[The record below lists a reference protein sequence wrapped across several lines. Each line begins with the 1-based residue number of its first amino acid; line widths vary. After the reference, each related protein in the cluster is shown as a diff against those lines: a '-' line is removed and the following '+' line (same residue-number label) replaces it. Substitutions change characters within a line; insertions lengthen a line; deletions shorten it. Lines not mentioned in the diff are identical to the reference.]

1 MNPKESA
8 LFRPPMS
15 SVLPYKSAI
24 VITCFPKQSPWL
36 AKEVESLGYTV
47 ESSSVSEV
55 EVSGYMDDC
64 MRLNMYLR
72 TAGRVLYQL
81 QRFKARDAKEL
92 YSRIKNI
99 PWEKY
104 LDNDGYFSIT
114 SYVRNDHITDD
125 RFANV
130 KVKDAIADRM
140 VEKTGRRP
148 DSGPGRDHTV
158 IHLYWKDDKVRL
170 YFDTSGNTISKHGYR
185 KHPFKAPMIES
196 LAASTIV
203 AAEWDKESSFVN
215 PMCGSGT
222 LAIEA
227 ALMAMNKAPGL
238 LRENFGFMHIK
249 GYDKSGWEGYQRLAG
264 LQVKEEIDC
273 KIIATD
279 IDYMA
284 LKAARANAREAGVE
298 HLIEF
303 TKCDFRETPIP
314 VENGVVMINPEYGE
328 RLGADKDLE
337 AIYKAIGDFFKQKC
351 KGYKGF
357 IFTGNLNLA
366 KHVGLRTKR
375 RIEFLNAKIDCR
387 LLTYELYEGTR
398 KEN

>member
-1 MNPKESA
+1 
-8 LFRPPMS
+8 MS
-15 SVLPYKSAI
+15 SVFPYKSAI
-24 VITCFPKQSPWL
+24 VVTCFPKQSPWL
-36 AKEVESLGYTV
+36 AKEVEGLGYTV
-47 ESSSVSEV
+47 DSTSVSEV
-55 EVSGYMDDC
+55 EISGYMDDC

-72 TAGRVLYQL
+72 TAGRVLYQI
-81 QRFKARDAKEL
+81 QRFKAKDAKEL
-92 YSRIKNI
+92 YNRIKSI

-114 SYVRNDHITDD
+114 SYVKNDSITDD

-130 KVKDAIADRM
+130 RVKDAIADRM
-140 VEKTGRRP
+140 VDKTGRRP
-148 DSGPGRDHTV
+148 NSGPSRDHTV

-196 LAASTIV
+196 LAASTII
-203 AAEWDKESSFVN
+203 ASGWDKASSFVN

-227 ALMAMNKAPGL
+227 ALMAINKAPGL
-238 LRENFGFMHIK
+238 TRDNFGFMHIN

-264 LQVKEEIDC
+264 LQVKKEIDF

-279 IDYMA
+279 LDYDAM
-284 LKAARANAREAGVE
+284 KAAWANAREAGVE
-298 HLIEF
+298 NIIELSR
-303 TKCDFRETPIP
+303 CDFRETPMP

-357 IFTGNLNLA
+357 VFTGNLDLA
-366 KHVGLRTKR
+366 KHIGLRTKR
-375 RIEFLNAKIDCR
+375 RIEFLNGKIDCR
-387 LLTYELYEGTR
+387 LLTYELYDGTR
-398 KEN
+398 REK